1 MNFTQNILYKKE
13 DFEKLID
20 KADVL
25 FCGSDC
31 IWYEKDYN
39 DILFMFF
46 PKKKIPKIAYAPSLR
61 DSVVTD
67 NMYEKRVSKWIG
79 QIDHLSTREL
89 DGSRIIEEISKR
101 TCQTVLDP
109 TLLLDKR
116 IWDNM
121 SGKRIIKESY
131 IVLYIIGKSRELV
144 PILTQVKKFYKN
156 RRIIWIGM
164 ENNNGYPFGDVL
176 IDIGPAEFISLIK
189 YADAVI
195 TDSFHGTAFSIIY
208 EKQMYSIK
216 RIVNKR
222 DIYDND
228 CRIKNVFDFLGIH
241 NYYTKSDKID
251 FKGAEIDYQEVS
263 KKLKKQRETSL
274 DYIVNA
280 LKDEGLLKYGK
291 NDRVC

>member
-1 MNFTQNILYKKE
+1 
-13 DFEKLID
+13 
-20 KADVL
+20 
-25 FCGSDC
+25 
-31 IWYEKDYN
+31 
-39 DILFMFF
+39 
-46 PKKKIPKIAYAPSLR
+46 
-61 DSVVTD
+61 
-67 NMYEKRVSKWIG
+67 
-79 QIDHLSTREL
+79 
-89 DGSRIIEEISKR
+89 
-101 TCQTVLDP
+101 
-109 TLLLDKR
+109 
-116 IWDNM
+116 
-121 SGKRIIKESY
+121 
-131 IVLYIIGKSRELV
+131 
-144 PILTQVKKFYKN
+144 
-156 RRIIWIGM
+156 M